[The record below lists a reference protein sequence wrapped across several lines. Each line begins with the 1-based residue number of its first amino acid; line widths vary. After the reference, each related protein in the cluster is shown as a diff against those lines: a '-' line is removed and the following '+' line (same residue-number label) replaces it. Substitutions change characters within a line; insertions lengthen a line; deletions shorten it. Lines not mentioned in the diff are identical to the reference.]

1 MVFGV
6 FFVSFVCAT
15 IGVIYLYLKRSYR
28 YWEKRNVTYIKPT
41 VPFGNM
47 KDVLLGRTDLGSIIR
62 DLYNQSREKFFGIY
76 MINRPALIIRDP
88 ELIKA
93 IMIKDFDHFVDRG
106 IFVDEEMDPI
116 SGNLFSLTGQ
126 KWHKLRIKLTPT
138 FTSGKLRAMFPSVMS
153 SAENMQKHLLKNLN
167 NHSEGNVHEVRDL
180 TARFLTDLIASVAFG
195 INVNSIADPNAHFRK
210 MGQKALAPTFRNG
223 IVVFLS
229 FMAPKVL
236 DYLKLKQFDD
246 DVEKFMVSIVEQT
259 VKHREKNNVVREDF
273 MQLLIQLRNSGTVKD
288 DGDWSAET
296 VDKQKQTMT
305 FNEIAAQAAV
315 FFLAGFET
323 SSSVISFCLY
333 ELAKNPE
340 MQERAYREI
349 KQVLADNNWDYSY
362 EGLKQMKY
370 LECCMDEILRIYPPA
385 PSIIRICTKDYKIP
399 ETNVTIEKGTNI
411 FIPIWGLQKDP
422 KYFENPEKYNPER
435 FLPVNSDKRVPFTYL
450 PFGEGPRSCIGA
462 RMGRLNAKVGL
473 AVLLQTFRFELGPTM
488 GQTLKMEA
496 NQVLLQPVDGIKLR
510 FIPREQRGL
519 VIQL

>member
-28 YWEKRNVTYIKPT
+28 YWEKRNVTYIEPT

-273 MQLLIQLRNSGTVKD
+273 MQLLIQLRNSGTVKE

-296 VDKQKQTMT
+296 VDSTLH
-305 FNEIAAQAAV
+305 N
-315 FFLAGFET
+315 FF
-323 SSSVISFCLY
+323 
-333 ELAKNPE
+333 
-340 MQERAYREI
+340 R
-349 KQVLADNNWDYSY
+349 
-362 EGLKQMKY
+362 
-370 LECCMDEILRIYPPA
+370 
-385 PSIIRICTKDYKIP
+385 
-399 ETNVTIEKGTNI
+399 
-411 FIPIWGLQKDP
+411 
-422 KYFENPEKYNPER
+422 
-435 FLPVNSDKRVPFTYL
+435 
-450 PFGEGPRSCIGA
+450 
-462 RMGRLNAKVGL
+462 
-473 AVLLQTFRFELGPTM
+473 
-488 GQTLKMEA
+488 
-496 NQVLLQPVDGIKLR
+496 
-510 FIPREQRGL
+510 
-519 VIQL
+519 